1 MSETSIT
8 SQLNLT
14 FPESLPIN
22 QRRQDIQDA
31 VLNHQVVII
40 AGETGSGKTT
50 QLPKMLLSLG
60 RGQTQLIGHTQPRR
74 LAARSVAAR
83 ISAELGVELGGVVG
97 YQVRFTDQ
105 QSDQTRLK
113 LMTDGILLAEIQHDR
128 LLKKYDT
135 LIIDEAHERSLNI
148 DFLLGY
154 LKRILPQRPDL
165 KLIVT
170 SATIDVERF
179 SAYFDEAPIIAVEG
193 RTYPVEVHYEDQD
206 QHTFDLTQAVVD
218 RLTLIDMG
226 RYGAR
231 GDVLVFLPGEREIRD
246 IAKALKGQESFDVLP
261 LYARLSAAEQNRV
274 FQTTSRR
281 GIRVV
286 LATNVAETSLTVPGI
301 RYVIDPGTA
310 RISRYSYRSKLQR
323 LPIEPVSQASAN
335 QRKGRCGR
343 VAEGVCIRLYSE
355 DDFLNRP
362 EFTDP
367 EIKRTNLAQVIL
379 QMRLLKL
386 GDVQAFPFIE
396 PPDPRLIRDGFTLLN
411 ELGAVDPQQALTPLG
426 HQLARLPVDPRLG
439 RMIIAAQKQ
448 GALAEILVIV
458 SALAVQDP
466 RERPAEKREQADTLH
481 RRFQHEKSD
490 FLSWIQLWQYLEEQ
504 RTELGTN
511 PFRKLCQREFLN
523 YLRIR
528 EWRDTHRQLVLACRA
543 YGWAV
548 RDIPLELDY
557 ESIHR
562 SLMAGLLSYI
572 ATHHEGPEYEG
583 ARQQK
588 LRIFPGSVN
597 YKKRPKWIMAAEIV
611 ETTQVFART
620 CAAVEPA
627 WALDINPSLLKR
639 HHYEPSWH
647 LRSGRVLA
655 YERVSLYGLTLSDKQ
670 RVNYAPID
678 PVIARDVFIREALVT
693 GRIKPRPP
701 FLSRNL
707 SLLQELVQLEEKT
720 RRRDLIATEQAL
732 AEFYNERL
740 PANVAS
746 GAALMKAL
754 KRDASLAEQLT
765 FAQTDVLV
773 NTLADGTVAQFPDRW
788 EWRDLSLSL
797 SYHFEPGHVRDGV
810 TLTVPSALL
819 NRLPRYLP
827 QWLVPGLL
835 PEKLIALVKTLPKRL
850 RKQLVPVP
858 DKVHAALATMTPADT
873 PLLMALSEAFKRT
886 AGVVIQ
892 PEDFGADALEPY
904 YQMNIC
910 IVGDEGDILRQGR
923 DLEALIAATRATNE
937 AAETHSETGSAA
949 IDKALYTD
957 WTFDDLP
964 AQIQFTQAQT
974 KVTSYPALT
983 DRGDAVQVVLY
994 DYPEAA
1000 EVAHKQGLLRL
1011 ALTSERA
1018 MVRDLQRHAFRSP
1031 AAQKVLLAAGIE
1043 RSALVGALASLS
1055 FAPSLVDESRL
1066 VRSRSSFEKCLKQN
1080 RRAVLDRALRF
1091 ESLLLSALQSLG
1103 DTRVALGRTPSTPE
1117 LTASKEDALQH
1128 YQRLLHLDE
1137 WVNWPV
1143 GMMDQLPRFAKALA
1157 WRVERLQSQ
1166 LPKDHKSVAT
1176 LQPLEQR
1183 WIDLVAQR
1191 SALAVVCE
1199 PLQEYHWML
1208 EEFRVSLFAQQLGT
1222 KMPVSVKRLEAAWQS
1237 IEQWLIENPL

>member
-562 SLMAGLLSYI
+562 SLIAGLLSYI
-572 ATHHEGPEYEG
+572 AIHHEGPEYEG

-588 LRIFPGSVN
+588 LRIFPG
-597 YKKRPKWIMAAEIV
+597 
-611 ETTQVFART
+611 
-620 CAAVEPA
+620 
-627 WALDINPSLLKR
+627 
-639 HHYEPSWH
+639 
-647 LRSGRVLA
+647 
-655 YERVSLYGLTLSDKQ
+655 
-670 RVNYAPID
+670 
-678 PVIARDVFIREALVT
+678 
-693 GRIKPRPP
+693 
-701 FLSRNL
+701 
-707 SLLQELVQLEEKT
+707 
-720 RRRDLIATEQAL
+720 
-732 AEFYNERL
+732 
-740 PANVAS
+740 
-746 GAALMKAL
+746 
-754 KRDASLAEQLT
+754 
-765 FAQTDVLV
+765 
-773 NTLADGTVAQFPDRW
+773 
-788 EWRDLSLSL
+788 
-797 SYHFEPGHVRDGV
+797 
-810 TLTVPSALL
+810 
-819 NRLPRYLP
+819 
-827 QWLVPGLL
+827 
-835 PEKLIALVKTLPKRL
+835 
-850 RKQLVPVP
+850 
-858 DKVHAALATMTPADT
+858 
-873 PLLMALSEAFKRT
+873 
-886 AGVVIQ
+886 
-892 PEDFGADALEPY
+892 
-904 YQMNIC
+904 
-910 IVGDEGDILRQGR
+910 
-923 DLEALIAATRATNE
+923 
-937 AAETHSETGSAA
+937 
-949 IDKALYTD
+949 
-957 WTFDDLP
+957 
-964 AQIQFTQAQT
+964 
-974 KVTSYPALT
+974 
-983 DRGDAVQVVLY
+983 
-994 DYPEAA
+994 
-1000 EVAHKQGLLRL
+1000 
-1011 ALTSERA
+1011 
-1018 MVRDLQRHAFRSP
+1018 
-1031 AAQKVLLAAGIE
+1031 
-1043 RSALVGALASLS
+1043 
-1055 FAPSLVDESRL
+1055 
-1066 VRSRSSFEKCLKQN
+1066 
-1080 RRAVLDRALRF
+1080 
-1091 ESLLLSALQSLG
+1091 
-1103 DTRVALGRTPSTPE
+1103 
-1117 LTASKEDALQH
+1117 
-1128 YQRLLHLDE
+1128 
-1137 WVNWPV
+1137 
-1143 GMMDQLPRFAKALA
+1143 
-1157 WRVERLQSQ
+1157 
-1166 LPKDHKSVAT
+1166 
-1176 LQPLEQR
+1176 
-1183 WIDLVAQR
+1183 
-1191 SALAVVCE
+1191 
-1199 PLQEYHWML
+1199 
-1208 EEFRVSLFAQQLGT
+1208 
-1222 KMPVSVKRLEAAWQS
+1222 
-1237 IEQWLIENPL
+1237 

>member
-548 RDIPLELDY
+548 RDIPRELDY
-557 ESIHR
+557 ESIPR
-562 SLMAGLLSYI
+562 S
-572 ATHHEGPEYEG
+572 T
-583 ARQQK
+583 
-588 LRIFPGSVN
+588 
-597 YKKRPKWIMAAEIV
+597 
-611 ETTQVFART
+611 
-620 CAAVEPA
+620 
-627 WALDINPSLLKR
+627 
-639 HHYEPSWH
+639 
-647 LRSGRVLA
+647 
-655 YERVSLYGLTLSDKQ
+655 
-670 RVNYAPID
+670 
-678 PVIARDVFIREALVT
+678 
-693 GRIKPRPP
+693 
-701 FLSRNL
+701 
-707 SLLQELVQLEEKT
+707 EL
-720 RRRDLIATEQAL
+720 
-732 AEFYNERL
+732 
-740 PANVAS
+740 
-746 GAALMKAL
+746 
-754 KRDASLAEQLT
+754 
-765 FAQTDVLV
+765 
-773 NTLADGTVAQFPDRW
+773 
-788 EWRDLSLSL
+788 
-797 SYHFEPGHVRDGV
+797 HC
-810 TLTVPSALL
+810 
-819 NRLPRYLP
+819 
-827 QWLVPGLL
+827 
-835 PEKLIALVKTLPKRL
+835 
-850 RKQLVPVP
+850 
-858 DKVHAALATMTPADT
+858 DT
-873 PLLMALSEAFKRT
+873 PRRSRIRGST
-886 AGVVIQ
+886 
-892 PEDFGADALEPY
+892 
-904 YQMNIC
+904 
-910 IVGDEGDILRQGR
+910 
-923 DLEALIAATRATNE
+923 
-937 AAETHSETGSAA
+937 AAETAD
-949 IDKALYTD
+949 I
-957 WTFDDLP
+957 P
-964 AQIQFTQAQT
+964 
-974 KVTSYPALT
+974 
-983 DRGDAVQVVLY
+983 
-994 DYPEAA
+994 
-1000 EVAHKQGLLRL
+1000 GL
-1011 ALTSERA
+1011 
-1018 MVRDLQRHAFRSP
+1018 
-1031 AAQKVLLAAGIE
+1031 G
-1043 RSALVGALASLS
+1043 
-1055 FAPSLVDESRL
+1055 
-1066 VRSRSSFEKCLKQN
+1066 
-1080 RRAVLDRALRF
+1080 
-1091 ESLLLSALQSLG
+1091 
-1103 DTRVALGRTPSTPE
+1103 
-1117 LTASKEDALQH
+1117 
-1128 YQRLLHLDE
+1128 
-1137 WVNWPV
+1137 
-1143 GMMDQLPRFAKALA
+1143 QL
-1157 WRVERLQSQ
+1157 
-1166 LPKDHKSVAT
+1166 
-1176 LQPLEQR
+1176 
-1183 WIDLVAQR
+1183 
-1191 SALAVVCE
+1191 
-1199 PLQEYHWML
+1199 
-1208 EEFRVSLFAQQLGT
+1208 
-1222 KMPVSVKRLEAAWQS
+1222 
-1237 IEQWLIENPL
+1237 

>member
-1 MSETSIT
+1 MSETSTT
-8 SQLNLT
+8 SQLTLT

-105 QSDQTRLK
+105 QSEQTRLK

-281 GIRVV
+281 GVRVV

-343 VAEGVCIRLYSE
+343 VADGVCIRLYSE
-355 DDFLNRP
+355 DEFLNRP

-386 GDVQAFPFIE
+386 GDVNAFPFIE

-439 RMIIAAQKQ
+439 RMIIAAQQQ

-466 RERPAEKREQADTLH
+466 R
-481 RRFQHEKSD
+481 
-490 FLSWIQLWQYLEEQ
+490 
-504 RTELGTN
+504 
-511 PFRKLCQREFLN
+511 
-523 YLRIR
+523 
-528 EWRDTHRQLVLACRA
+528 
-543 YGWAV
+543 
-548 RDIPLELDY
+548 
-557 ESIHR
+557 
-562 SLMAGLLSYI
+562 
-572 ATHHEGPEYEG
+572 
-583 ARQQK
+583 
-588 LRIFPGSVN
+588 
-597 YKKRPKWIMAAEIV
+597 
-611 ETTQVFART
+611 
-620 CAAVEPA
+620 
-627 WALDINPSLLKR
+627 
-639 HHYEPSWH
+639 
-647 LRSGRVLA
+647 
-655 YERVSLYGLTLSDKQ
+655 
-670 RVNYAPID
+670 
-678 PVIARDVFIREALVT
+678 
-693 GRIKPRPP
+693 
-701 FLSRNL
+701 
-707 SLLQELVQLEEKT
+707 
-720 RRRDLIATEQAL
+720 
-732 AEFYNERL
+732 
-740 PANVAS
+740 
-746 GAALMKAL
+746 
-754 KRDASLAEQLT
+754 
-765 FAQTDVLV
+765 
-773 NTLADGTVAQFPDRW
+773 
-788 EWRDLSLSL
+788 
-797 SYHFEPGHVRDGV
+797 
-810 TLTVPSALL
+810 
-819 NRLPRYLP
+819 
-827 QWLVPGLL
+827 
-835 PEKLIALVKTLPKRL
+835 
-850 RKQLVPVP
+850 
-858 DKVHAALATMTPADT
+858 
-873 PLLMALSEAFKRT
+873 
-886 AGVVIQ
+886 
-892 PEDFGADALEPY
+892 
-904 YQMNIC
+904 
-910 IVGDEGDILRQGR
+910 
-923 DLEALIAATRATNE
+923 
-937 AAETHSETGSAA
+937 
-949 IDKALYTD
+949 
-957 WTFDDLP
+957 
-964 AQIQFTQAQT
+964 
-974 KVTSYPALT
+974 
-983 DRGDAVQVVLY
+983 
-994 DYPEAA
+994 
-1000 EVAHKQGLLRL
+1000 
-1011 ALTSERA
+1011 
-1018 MVRDLQRHAFRSP
+1018 
-1031 AAQKVLLAAGIE
+1031 
-1043 RSALVGALASLS
+1043 
-1055 FAPSLVDESRL
+1055 
-1066 VRSRSSFEKCLKQN
+1066 
-1080 RRAVLDRALRF
+1080 
-1091 ESLLLSALQSLG
+1091 
-1103 DTRVALGRTPSTPE
+1103 
-1117 LTASKEDALQH
+1117 
-1128 YQRLLHLDE
+1128 
-1137 WVNWPV
+1137 
-1143 GMMDQLPRFAKALA
+1143 
-1157 WRVERLQSQ
+1157 
-1166 LPKDHKSVAT
+1166 
-1176 LQPLEQR
+1176 
-1183 WIDLVAQR
+1183 
-1191 SALAVVCE
+1191 
-1199 PLQEYHWML
+1199 
-1208 EEFRVSLFAQQLGT
+1208 
-1222 KMPVSVKRLEAAWQS
+1222 
-1237 IEQWLIENPL
+1237 